1 MEELI
6 ENIEN
11 KDLFNLDETFAL
23 YRACSQ
29 YIVEDE
35 QKAQKIVINILNNR
49 NKFDE
54 NLDAILTDLVEAVGF
69 YPYLKKENLTLESTD
84 SLIRNEYHYSDNVDK
99 FLHEDQK
106 HLLSLLNSE
115 KNVIV
120 SAPTSFGKSLLIEE
134 FVASKRFRN
143 IIIIQPTLALLDETR
158 RKLIKYDDSYKIIV
172 RTSQEASFDKG
183 NLFLFT
189 AERVNE
195 YKNFPQIDFLIIDE
209 FYKLSTNRDDERAD
223 SLNNAFH
230 YILKNF
236 NSKFYLLGPNI
247 DGISDGF
254 VEKYNAI
261 FYITKSSLVDTKVID
276 YYTPNKDVFDKTT
289 HHSKRGYKEAVEF
302 KEKTLFDL
310 LLSKKNEQTIIYCS
324 SPNRVRALS
333 MKFCKYL
340 IEIGESESGVDLDI
354 IEWIKENISENWS
367 LIKLLNNKIGIHDG
381 ALQKHIT
388 TSIIDY
394 FNNELIKFLFC
405 TTTIIEGVNTSAK
418 NIIFYD
424 STKGRNTAID
434 FFDYSNIKGR
444 AGRLM
449 IHYKG
454 NIYNFNP
461 IPENTQIIVDIPFFE
476 QNPISDE
483 ILINLDHEEVKNVQ
497 SEQYKSIVNIPFSEK
512 EVIKNNGV
520 HVSGQRSIIE
530 QLRNDIR
537 TKYHTISWNRYPNK
551 EQLTYVL
558 ELAWNSLRNESET
571 GGLMT
576 LKKLITVTQIYG
588 YNQSIWNLVENTYAY
603 LRKLESNNS
612 KSDEEI
618 RDDAIMQSFQI
629 LKHWFEYKIP
639 KWLAVINSL
648 QEFVCNESGLR
659 AGNYSYF
666 SSLIENDFLADNL
679 TILAEF
685 GVPSSAIRKLEKLL
699 PNNLSQDDV
708 INRIREEKIYD
719 NPIFINY
726 ERNKLKNN

>member
-1 MEELI
+1 MEKII

-11 KDLFNLDETFAL
+11 NDSFNLDETFEL
-23 YRACSQ
+23 YRLCSQ
-29 YIVEDE
+29 FIVEDE
-35 QKAQKIVINILNNR
+35 QKAQKVVINILNNR
-49 NKFDE
+49 NKFDK
-54 NLDAILTDLVEAVGF
+54 NLDSILTDLVEAVGF
-69 YPYLKKENLTLESTD
+69 YPYLKKENLCLESTD
-84 SLIRNEYHYSDNVDK
+84 SLIRKEYHYSNNVDK

-134 FVASKRFRN
+134 FVASRKFRN

-158 RKLIKYDDSYKIIV
+158 RKLLKYDESYKIIV
-172 RTSQEASFDKG
+172 RTSQEASIDKG

-195 YKNFPQIDFLIIDE
+195 YKNFPDIDFLIIDE

-230 YILKNF
+230 HIIKKF
-236 NSKFYLLGPNI
+236 NCKFYLLGPNI

-261 FYITKSSLVDTKVID
+261 FYVTKSSLVDTKVID
-276 YYTPNKDVFDKTT
+276 YYTPNKDIFEKTT
-289 HHSKRGYKEAVEF
+289 HHRKKGYTEAVEF

-310 LLSKKNEQTIIYCS
+310 LISKKNEQTIIYCS

-340 IEIGESESGVDLDI
+340 IENGELESDVTLDI
-354 IEWIKENISENWS
+354 IEWITENISENWS
-367 LIKLLNNKIGIHDG
+367 LIKLLSNKIGIHDG

-394 FNNELIKFLFC
+394 FNNEFLNFLFC

-424 STKGRNTAID
+424 STKGRNTSID

-461 IPENTQIIVDIPFFE
+461 IPENTQIIIDIPFFE

-483 ILINLDHEEVKNVQ
+483 ILINLDHEEVRDIESQ
-497 SEQYKSIVNIPFSEK
+497 QYKTIVDIPHSER

-520 HVSGQRSIIE
+520 HVSGQRNIIE
-530 QLRNDIR
+530 QLRNDI
-537 TKYHTISWNRYPNK
+537 ISNYNIIAWNKYPNK
-551 EQLTYVL
+551 EQLSYVL
-558 ELAWNSLRNESET
+558 ELAWNNLRKESET
-571 GGLMT
+571 GGQMT
-576 LKKLITVTQIYG
+576 LRGLITVTQIYG
-588 YNQSIWNLVENTYAY
+588 YNQSIWNLVESTYDY
-603 LRKLESNNS
+603 LKKLPVNS
-612 KSDEEI
+612 MKSDEEI
-618 RDDAIMQSFQI
+618 RDDAIMQSFQT
-629 LKHWFEYKIP
+629 LKHWFEYKVP

-648 QEFVCNESGLR
+648 QEFVCNERGLR

-699 PNNLSQDDV
+699 PANLSQDDV
-708 INRIREEKIYD
+708 IKRIREEKIYE
-719 NPIFINY
+719 NPIFIKY
-726 ERNKLKNN
+726 ERNKLINN